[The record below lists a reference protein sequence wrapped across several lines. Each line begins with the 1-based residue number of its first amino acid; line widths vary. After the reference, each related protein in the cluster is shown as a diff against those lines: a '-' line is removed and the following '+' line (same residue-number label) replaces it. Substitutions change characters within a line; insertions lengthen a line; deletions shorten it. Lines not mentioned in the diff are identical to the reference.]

1 MPEEKCFAPLG
12 MYIYL
17 SNLLLIL
24 MLKSS
29 FSHSSFS
36 SFSNNTCFIFFRFV
50 SLSSKSDSFTKSVI
64 SGFVVKFTYSN
75 LAVKFPAVN
84 LINSCIVINLL
95 RSGSSIFFSISAIFV
110 L

>member
-1 MPEEKCFAPLG
+1 MFCTIKNV
-12 MYIYL
+12 YL
-17 SNLLLIL
+17 FI
-24 MLKSS
+24 KSS
-29 FSHSSFS
+29 VNPYVEIKFSHSSFS
-36 SFSNNTCFIFFRFV
+36 SFSTSTCFIFFRFV
-50 SLSSKSDSFTKSVI
+50 SLSSKSDSFTKSLI